1 MALTLTYHDSYL
13 TPLLTEER
21 EARALVDVAEL
32 GTFPAPWPDKLTVLR
47 AYVLC
52 CLESNATGEDVFSLK
67 LKQYQAEFKEAL
79 KQARL
84 VAEVPAIAHLPLSI
98 PLERG

>member
-1 MALTLTYHDSYL
+1 MALTLTYTDSYL
-13 TPLLTEER
+13 KSLITEDLET
-21 EARALVDVAEL
+21 RAAADVAEW
-32 GTFPAPWPDKLTVLR
+32 GVFAAPWPDKLTVLR

-52 CLESNATGEDVFSLK
+52 CLESNAAEDDAFSVK
-67 LKQYQAEFKEAL
+67 LKQYQREFDAAL

-84 VAEVPAIAHLPLSI
+84 AASVPTPGYWPLSI

>member
-52 CLESNATGEDVFSLK
+52 CLESNANAEDVFSLK